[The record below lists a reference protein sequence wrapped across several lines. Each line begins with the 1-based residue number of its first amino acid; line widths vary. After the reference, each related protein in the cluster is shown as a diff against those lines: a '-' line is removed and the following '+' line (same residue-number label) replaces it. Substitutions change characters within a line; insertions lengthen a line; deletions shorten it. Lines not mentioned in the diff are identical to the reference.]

1 MQPWTRTRAALCW
14 LAFILLFVALD
25 RLSYVHAFH
34 GLAITP
40 WNPNTGLALAFLIRF
55 GWRRAPVV
63 AVAAIAADQLVR
75 GTPLAVSLPTEILY
89 AGVYA
94 LTARILA
101 ERFGVG
107 LTLERPRQ
115 FTLLFLAAAIA
126 AAAVAAAR
134 IVLASGLPG
143 FEADWL
149 AAMVL
154 RQWVGDLIG
163 IALFAPL
170 FLMPPSGWR
179 RIGAPSAER
188 LGQFALTLAVTA
200 FVFGFESTDEFQFFY
215 LFFLPVIWLALRG
228 GLAPTLA
235 AMALIQCAM
244 IAATTLRDMEDGRVA
259 ALQFLMLALVLT
271 GLLMAATAEARR
283 RAELSIRERMS
294 ELARMSRVH
303 TSNEIAAGLAHEL
316 KQPMLAMVNY
326 VGAACRLL
334 ERDPPDVPEAL
345 KLMRNTDAQV
355 MRADG
360 IIRRMRDFTRKG
372 EIHVSRLDLAAVAR
386 EAVDLVDPL
395 ARRHGVAVD
404 LKTAAALPSVM
415 ADGVQIL
422 QVLVNLLSNAIQA
435 IAEADAPERV
445 VFVDAR
451 LLDPGTVLVEVSDT
465 GPGLAGEAVAT
476 VFEPF
481 VSTRPEGIGVGL
493 AISRAIVEAHGGR
506 LWHDDPV
513 PGRGATFRFTLP
525 MEGALDE
532 C

>member
-1 MQPWTRTRAALCW
+1 MPRARMALTW

-40 WNPNTGLALAFLIRF
+40 WNPNTGLAFAFLMRA
-55 GWRRAPVV
+55 GWRQALPV

-75 GTPLAVSLPTEILY
+75 GTPLAVSLPTEALY

-94 LTARILA
+94 VAARLLD
-101 ERFGVG
+101 ERFGIG
-107 LTLERPRQ
+107 LVLERPRQ
-115 FTLLFLAAAIA
+115 FTVFFAV
-126 AAAVAAAR
+126 AAVAAAVVALGR
-134 IVLASGLPG
+134 VVLASGLPE
-143 FEADWL
+143 FEPAWVEEML
-149 AAMVL
+149 L

-170 FLMPPSGWR
+170 FLLLAAARR
-179 RIGAPSAER
+179 RIDAPSPER
-188 LGQFALTLAVTA
+188 LGQIALTIAVA
-200 FVFGFESTDEFQFFY
+200 GLVFGFEATDEFQFFY

-228 GLAPTLA
+228 GLGPTLV

-244 IAATTLRDMEDGRVA
+244 IAATTLRDMDDGRVA
-259 ALQFLMLALVLT
+259 ALQFLMLTLVLT
-271 GLLMAATAEARR
+271 GSLMAATAEARL
-283 RAELSIRERMS
+283 RAELAIRERMN
-294 ELARMSRVH
+294 ELARMSRIH

-345 KLMRNTDAQV
+345 KLMRHTDAQV

-372 EIHVSRLDLAAVAR
+372 EIQVARVDLAAVAR
-386 EAVDLVDPL
+386 EALDLVDPL
-395 ARRHGVAVD
+395 ARRHGVAID
-404 LKTAAALPSVM
+404 LKAAAALPPVM
-415 ADGVQIL
+415 ADGVQVL
-422 QVLVNLLSNAIQA
+422 QVLVNLVSNAVLA
-435 IAEADAPERV
+435 IADADSPERV

-451 LLDPGTVLVEVSDT
+451 SQDPATVLVEVSDT
-465 GPGLAGEAVAT
+465 GPGLAGEAVET
-476 VFEPF
+476 IFEPF
-481 VSTRPEGIGVGL
+481 VSTRPDGIGVGL

-525 MEGALDE
+525 VEGAQDE